1 MSPGGCKVRKRE
13 IATIAEKNRIA
24 ANIIGEIERL
34 DTFILV
40 GHQDPD
46 TDCIASLAAIGLL
59 LRRADKDAVIYLP
72 GPVNEH
78 FNYLLAICKYNGI
91 ILLYGGDK
99 IPTYLDKA
107 DASTKGLFLLDTPK
121 PEMFSWN
128 GPIEKMFKDPAVR
141 KIEIDHHVQTDAVYA
156 GDQGFCLVTEAS
168 STCELIGYLVIKMMK
183 KKNWRKEEGAF
194 IQNISLAILTGIV
207 GDSSMGKY
215 LKNKKE
221 KMYYDLFRDSFDR
234 YLEER
239 TQKSIK
245 KMSDKNTFDVLQT
258 FSVQDRKCFDRIMN
272 ARVET
277 EALFYVGLGK
287 AESKELFD
295 SYGNDRVVMVTKI
308 TADTL
313 AENSGKLGLV
323 AYYDTSKPDGLVEF
337 RLRRGSKYNTLDLR
351 KILKKL
357 KVDNGGGH
365 PGAIGFRIPG
375 ENIADFGKFL
385 TGLAKDINALI

>member
-1 MSPGGCKVRKRE
+1 MKKKE

-24 ANIIGEIERL
+24 SNIIGEIERL

-46 TDCIASLAAIGLL
+46 VDCIASLAAVGLL
-59 LRRADKDAVIYLP
+59 LCRAGKDTVIYLP
-72 GPVNEH
+72 GPVGEH

-91 ILLYGGDK
+91 IFLYGGDE
-99 IPTYLDKA
+99 IPTFLDKE
-107 DASTKGLFLLDTPK
+107 DAGAKGLFLLDTPK

-128 GPIEKMFKDPAVR
+128 GPIKKMFKDPAVR

-168 STCELIGYLVIKMMK
+168 STCELVGYLVIKMAK
-183 KKNWRKEEGAF
+183 KKNWRKKDDIF
-194 IQNISLAILTGIV
+194 TQNVSLAILTGIV

-215 LKNKKE
+215 LKNKRE
-221 KMYYDLFRDSFDR
+221 KRYYDLFSNSFDR

-239 TQKSIK
+239 TQKPVK
-245 KMSDKNTFDVLQT
+245 KTSTEAAFDPLQS
-258 FSVQDRKCFDRIMN
+258 FSVQDKKCFDRIMG
-272 ARVET
+272 ATVEAG
-277 EALFYVGLGK
+277 ALFYVGLDE
-287 AESKELFD
+287 AESKGLFD
-295 SYGNDRVVMVTKI
+295 SYGNDRMVMVTKI
-308 TADTL
+308 VADIL

-323 AYYDTSKPDGLVEF
+323 AYYDTSKPDGLVQF

-351 KILKKL
+351 KVLKKL
-357 KVDNGGGH
+357 NLDDGGGH

-375 ENIADFGKFL
+375 GKIAGFDKFIAE
-385 TGLAKDINALI
+385 LAEDINALVEAGNKEK